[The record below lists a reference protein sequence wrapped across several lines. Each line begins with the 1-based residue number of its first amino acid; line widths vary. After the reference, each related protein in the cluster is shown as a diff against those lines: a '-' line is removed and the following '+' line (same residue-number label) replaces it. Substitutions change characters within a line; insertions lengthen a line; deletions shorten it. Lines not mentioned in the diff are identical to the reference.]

1 MKKSF
6 NTKPSS
12 VFVSQYKNVCEY
24 ASKYKHVSVYENISE
39 YKDFLENKN
48 FSEYKNSSEYENIC
62 EVLILNRLGNH
73 KKQLLHK
80 CREISTV

>member
-6 NTKPSS
+6 NTKLSS
-12 VFVSQYKNVCEY
+12 VFVSQYKNICEY
-24 ASKYKHVSVYENISE
+24 ASKYKHVSVYENV
-39 YKDFLENKN
+39 
-48 FSEYKNSSEYENIC
+48 SEYKNSSEYENVC